1 MADLQSFIEEL
12 RAKVSIVD
20 VVGAKVNLVRKGREY
35 QACCPFHNEKT
46 PSFTVNEAKGFY
58 HCFGCGAHGD
68 IVKFEMEANGLP
80 FLDALRKLADKAGL
94 EMPKLSHEDH
104 AHSEERKTQY
114 EIMEMA
120 VAYFERCLRLP
131 EGRHGLEYF
140 YARGFGDEIISKFR
154 LGYAPANNGL
164 KSWLASKGVSEH
176 DMIELGLAAMS
187 SREGTSRV
195 FDFFRDRVII
205 PIFDKSNR
213 PIAFGGRVMNDGQ
226 PKYLNSPETPI
237 FNKRHTLYN
246 LNNARE
252 KGYEAK
258 NIIVCEGYMD
268 VIALSKFGFEYA
280 VAPLGT
286 ALTEEQI
293 TEAWKVCEEPTLCFD
308 GDGAGI
314 KAAIRSVDRAL
325 PILKPGY
332 SLKYIF
338 LPDKQDPDEFLRAK
352 GHDAFAEYL
361 TKTTPLVD
369 LLWKK
374 NFDNV
379 PVATPEQKALVEKN
393 IMDEV
398 AKITHEQV
406 RSYYQQAMKQRIYYE
421 LGKGAWLA
429 SISQGNKWNG
439 QGRQKT
445 GWQVPVKVQVTR
457 PKTTL
462 DELVL
467 KFVLSALIF
476 YPELILQFEEKMS
489 LFSFPNAELQKLFDT
504 MLEIVNA
511 HDGDEAFNSNVLCAE
526 LEEKGL
532 KKLLNSLWE
541 LKMFR
546 LQKPFESNLRRDIE
560 TKLAEVQI
568 RQLEKEIKD
577 ILNKMENSSSFS
589 EEDYS
594 LYQSLKNER
603 QALIDSNSSLD

>member
-12 RAKVSIVD
+12 KAKVSIVD

-120 VAYFERCLRLP
+120 VSYFERCLRLP

-374 NFDNV
+374 NFDNA

-439 QGRQKT
+439 QGGQKT
-445 GWQVPVKVQVTR
+445 GRQMPVKIQVTR

-489 LFSFPNAELQKLFDT
+489 LFSFPNVELQKLFDT

>member
-120 VAYFERCLRLP
+120 VSYFERCLRLP

-246 LNNARE
+246 LN
-252 KGYEAK
+252 K
-258 NIIVCEGYMD
+258 
-268 VIALSKFGFEYA
+268 
-280 VAPLGT
+280 
-286 ALTEEQI
+286 
-293 TEAWKVCEEPTLCFD
+293 
-308 GDGAGI
+308 
-314 KAAIRSVDRAL
+314 
-325 PILKPGY
+325 
-332 SLKYIF
+332 
-338 LPDKQDPDEFLRAK
+338 
-352 GHDAFAEYL
+352 
-361 TKTTPLVD
+361 
-369 LLWKK
+369 
-374 NFDNV
+374 
-379 PVATPEQKALVEKN
+379 
-393 IMDEV
+393 
-398 AKITHEQV
+398 
-406 RSYYQQAMKQRIYYE
+406 
-421 LGKGAWLA
+421 
-429 SISQGNKWNG
+429 
-439 QGRQKT
+439 
-445 GWQVPVKVQVTR
+445 
-457 PKTTL
+457 
-462 DELVL
+462 
-467 KFVLSALIF
+467 KFVKSQPCVLMGMEPVLRPLFVRLI
-476 YPELILQFEEKMS
+476 ELC
-489 LFSFPNAELQKLFDT
+489 LF
-504 MLEIVNA
+504 
-511 HDGDEAFNSNVLCAE
+511 
-526 LEEKGL
+526 
-532 KKLLNSLWE
+532 
-541 LKMFR
+541 
-546 LQKPFESNLRRDIE
+546 
-560 TKLAEVQI
+560 
-568 RQLEKEIKD
+568 
-577 ILNKMENSSSFS
+577 
-589 EEDYS
+589 
-594 LYQSLKNER
+594 
-603 QALIDSNSSLD
+603 

>member
-120 VAYFERCLRLP
+120 VSYFERCLRLP

-252 KGYEAK
+252 KGYDAK
-258 NIIVCEGYMD
+258 TLIVCEGYMD

-286 ALTEEQI
+286 ALTEDQI
-293 TEAWKVCEEPTLCFD
+293 SEAWKVCEEPTLCFD

-314 KAAIRSVDRAL
+314 KAALRSVDRAL

-338 LPDKQDPDEFLRAK
+338 LPDKQDPDEFLKAK

-374 NFDNV
+374 NFDNA

-429 SISQGNKWNG
+429 TLPQGNKWNG
-439 QGRQKT
+439 QSNRRSERLSQ
-445 GWQVPVKVQVTR
+445 VKVQVTR

-467 KFVLSALIF
+467 KFILSALIF
-476 YPELILQFEEKMS
+476 YPDLILPFEEKMS
-489 LFSFPNAELQKLFDT
+489 LFSFPNADLQKLFDT
-504 MLEIVNA
+504 MLDIVNA
-511 HDGDEAFNSNVLCAE
+511 HDGDEAFTSNVLCAE

-546 LQKPFESNLRRDIE
+546 LQKPFEANLRRDIE

-577 ILNKMENSSSFS
+577 VLNKMENADAFS
-589 EEDYS
+589 EDDYS

-603 QALIDSNSSLD
+603 QALIDSNSTLD

>member
-12 RAKVSIVD
+12 KAKVSIVD

-120 VAYFERCLRLP
+120 VSYFERCLRLP

-352 GHDAFAEYL
+352 GHDAFTEYL

-374 NFDNV
+374 NFDNA

-439 QGRQKT
+439 QGGQKT
-445 GWQVPVKVQVTR
+445 GRQMPVKVQVTR

-577 ILNKMENSSSFS
+577 ILNKMESSSSFS

>member
-12 RAKVSIVD
+12 RTKVSIVD

-120 VAYFERCLRLP
+120 VSYFERCLRLP

-338 LPDKQDPDEFLRAK
+338 LPDKQDPDEFLKAK

-374 NFDNV
+374 NFDNA

-406 RSYYQQAMKQRIYYE
+406 RSYYQQTMKQRIYYE

-439 QGRQKT
+439 QGGQKT
-445 GWQVPVKVQVTR
+445 GRQMPVKVQVTR

-467 KFVLSALIF
+467 KFVFSALIF

-489 LFSFPNAELQKLFDT
+489 LFSFPNAELQKLFDA